1 MRFLPKSPVL
11 PTTPSNYP
19 VGTFVHTEKGFFYIV
34 SPTRRLRIITR
45 RCLES
50 WAPPRVVLTSE
61 SAVSK
66 YVIGITKMK
75 FRNGS
80 LIHNLADGKIYLIEE
95 GKRRHVTDPDVLE
108 TLGASW
114 KDVTRVSLAEVNLH
128 PEGETL

>member
-1 MRFLPKSPVL
+1 
-11 PTTPSNYP
+11 
-19 VGTFVHTEKGFFYIV
+19 
-34 SPTRRLRIITR
+34 
-45 RCLES
+45 
-50 WAPPRVVLTSE
+50 
-61 SAVSK
+61 
-66 YVIGITKMK
+66 MK